1 VEGISARRKR
11 NQGRVRALGELRAE
25 RAAQINRQST
35 AAMAFES
42 GQKSGAKVIE
52 AKNLDLAFGELEIL
66 KDFSLTVQRKD
77 RVALVGPNGVGKTT
91 LIKTLLGSRLLT
103 GAALSWAPTCK
114 LPYLTKAARDWIPI

>member
-1 VEGISARRKR
+1 
-11 NQGRVRALGELRAE
+11 VRALGELRAE

-66 KDFSLTVQRKD
+66 KGFFSDSSAQRPCRACWPEWGWKNHID
-77 RVALVGPNGVGKTT
+77 QNSFG
-91 LIKTLLGSRLLT
+91 
-103 GAALSWAPTCK
+103 GAGA
-114 LPYLTKAARDWIPI
+114 